1 MVSSTKYWGRFG
13 FDVGVEPVSA
23 CRGCSKPC
31 KTAAIYIVANDD
43 NYALAA

>member
-1 MVSSTKYWGRFG
+1 MFWGRYG
-13 FDVGVEPVSA
+13 FDVGVEPESA

-31 KTAAIYIVANDD
+31 KTSANYLVANDD